1 MSTLLNTYNGKK
13 SDELK
18 IYTTVSDIMV
28 IFHGKL
34 PPDILVQ
41 IAKMSSNI
49 LSKCSMLCFPSHGN
63 ILYLLPADIR
73 SPLARRLGSL
83 INPLYKCLFCKD
95 CIEKIIAANFDEIR
109 EINRLST
116 VMPII

>member
-1 MSTLLNTYNGKK
+1 MSSLLGTYNEKK
-13 SDELK
+13 SNKLNV
-18 IYTTVSDIMV
+18 YTTVSDIMV
-28 IFHGKL
+28 IFHGYL

-41 IAKMSSNI
+41 IAKMSSNM
-49 LSKCSMLCFPSHGN
+49 LSRCSMVCFPSHGN

-73 SPLARRLGSL
+73 SPLARKLGSL

-109 EINRLST
+109 KINNLST